1 MAHLTMKSIKALEQS
16 IKDTLFMNNKMV
28 CISALQSM
36 FWTAAVI
43 QSFPL
48 LSHSGTKERIGGEKV
63 CMKGE
68 KS

>member
-1 MAHLTMKSIKALEQS
+1 
-16 IKDTLFMNNKMV
+16 MV

-48 LSHSGTKERIGGEKV
+48 QSHSGTKERIGGEKV

-68 KS
+68 KKLKMCMRVI